1 MTPIN
6 TKNRAGDGIHLSKKP
21 AGFWPVENTNR
32 KLKTVKTGTVLSPVT
47 GRLATLITGQT
58 RFFPSFSQRTIT
70 DNRDVSG
77 TQVRTQVRPWRNFGV
92 WSATMRSLA

>member
-47 GRLATLITGQT
+47 GRLATLN
-58 RFFPSFSQRTIT
+58 S
-70 DNRDVSG
+70 
-77 TQVRTQVRPWRNFGV
+77 
-92 WSATMRSLA
+92 SASHMDGSSIQLRGI